1 MAATSPWLVCR
12 QRRPEAYLRL
22 YCFPPSGGSPGEYV
36 RWADDLPDAEV
47 WGIQPPGRGMRV
59 TEREPP
65 PASITE
71 FVDGLIASVDFTGPF
86 VFFGHSLGGLTAFE
100 TARAL
105 RAAGRPLPERLV
117 LSAYPAPHLPH
128 PRSPLHKLSDDEL
141 LVAVSKRYG
150 GLPAALLEDPEL
162 VRLVLPAYRAD
173 FTIFE
178 TYQHVRQ
185 EPLDIPIHVL
195 GGESDLASPFLPQWQ
210 EHTTADFTVELFP
223 GGHFYLRDQ
232 PQEFLNTLRKLICP

>member
-1 MAATSPWLVCR
+1 MADKSPWLVR
-12 QRRPEAYLRL
+12 RRRRPEASLRL
-22 YCFPPSGGSPGEYV
+22 YCFPHSGGSPGEYV
-36 RWADDLPDAEV
+36 RWADELPDVEV
-47 WGIQPPGRGMRV
+47 WGIQPPGRGTRV
-59 TEREPP
+59 METPLD
-65 PASITE
+65 SIDT
-71 FVDGLIASVDFTGPF
+71 FVQGLVESVDFAGPF

-128 PRSPLHKLSDDEL
+128 PRSPLHTLGDDEL
-141 LVAVSKRYG
+141 LAAVNERYG
-150 GLPAALLEDPEL
+150 GLPAPLLADPEL

-185 EPLDIPIHVL
+185 EPLDIPISVL
-195 GGESDLASPFLPQWQ
+195 GGESDLASPYLPQWR
-210 EHTTADFTVELFP
+210 EHTTAECTVELFP
-223 GGHFYLRDQ
+223 GGHFYLREHPEAFMQ
-232 PQEFLNTLRKLICP
+232 ALRKLI